1 MNVETKLAPSKS
13 DEEVG
18 TVTSKIININRKIKE
33 EYGQKYNSST
43 PIEDISEKTVS
54 RLKFSV
60 QELELLVN
68 ETMFDRAIDLTS
80 VASQTSQTNSSS
92 YQSDWHETFLQDS
105 ELKRT
110 KNKLTELENQSK
122 N

>member
-1 MNVETKLAPSKS
+1 M
-13 DEEVG
+13 
-18 TVTSKIININRKIKE
+18 
-33 EYGQKYNSST
+33 
-43 PIEDISEKTVS
+43 S

-68 ETMFDRAIDLTS
+68 ETVLDRAIDLTS

-122 N
+122 NEEIVKKGLFEKVSLLFCYSSAI